1 MKFSEMPYQ
10 RPDIPALREKLEALR
25 ARIEGAQSADEAER
39 AYRESDALS
48 QQYATATSLAYI
60 RHSIDTRDAFYD
72 AENAFADEN
81 EPVVKE
87 MAQAVN
93 LALLRSP
100 FRKELEARLGERALY
115 KPGDRGPQLF
125 APEPRP
131 HAGGKP
137 PAERIPEALRL
148 GPCGLGGRKSCP
160 LPKLGPYKQSRDRA
174 TRQAAPTRPRAAGST
189 PTARSWT
196 PSTTSWCSNRT
207 QQAQQ
212 HGPRILPARWATT
225 GSAATATAS
234 RRSRPSATR
243 SPRTSC
249 PS

>member
-10 RPDIPALREKLEALR
+10 RPDIPALREKLETLR

-100 FRKELEARLGERALY
+100 FRKELEARLGEVLFTNLEIEVRSFS
-115 KPGDRGPQLF
+115 PQNLSLMQ
-125 APEPRP
+125 E
-131 HAGGKP
+131 
-137 PAERIPEALRL
+137 
-148 GPCGLGGRKSCP
+148 
-160 LPKLGPYKQSRDRA
+160 
-174 TRQAAPTRPRAAGST
+174 
-189 PTARSWT
+189 
-196 PSTTSWCSNRT
+196 
-207 QQAQQ
+207 
-212 HGPRILPARWATT
+212 
-225 GSAATATAS
+225 
-234 RRSRPSATR
+234 
-243 SPRTSC
+243 
-249 PS
+249 

>member
-100 FRKELEARLGERALY
+100 FRKELEARLGEVLFTNLEIEVRSFSPQNLALMQEENRLQSEY
-115 KPGDRGPQLF
+115 QKLY
-125 APEPRP
+125 AS
-131 HAGGKP
+131 
-137 PAERIPEALRL
+137 ALADWEGAKL
-148 GPCGLGGRKSCP
+148 P
-160 LPKLGPYKQSRDRA
+160 LPKLGPYKQR
-174 TRQAAPTRPRAAGST
+174 
-189 PTARSWT
+189 
-196 PSTTSWCSNRT
+196 
-207 QQAQQ
+207 
-212 HGPRILPARWATT
+212 
-225 GSAATATAS
+225 
-234 RRSRPSATR
+234 
-243 SPRTSC
+243 
-249 PS
+249 